1 MYAQESCALPYVNI
15 MNAIP
20 VPHGPFRRMVLIG
33 DSITYGMCASQPDR
47 QWSRV
52 LANLL
57 RSFQEGELEVLNRGL
72 PAEVLSPGAPG
83 YAESAKP
90 SLIERYHR
98 HCIALRPDLVI
109 IAEGLNDMRSGMAIQ
124 EYMADLGRVVAD
136 IRVQTGALVVLLGIY
151 HQIFGRGANDPEALP
166 TWTRWNPEVAVLYN
180 RAVREV
186 AVRHG
191 ALFVDVQAAMG
202 GADWT
207 LNPDCCHPN
216 DLGHVLIGNAAFQ
229 VLATHCPHLGDT
241 TLRAIERG
249 AVSTEN
255 TGGADTDEEIRAIWA
270 AEAARFALQPTQE

>member
-1 MYAQESCALPYVNI
+1 
-15 MNAIP
+15 
-20 VPHGPFRRMVLIG
+20 MVLIG

-72 PAEVLSPGAPG
+72 PAEVLSPDAPG

-90 SLIERYHR
+90 SLKERYRR
-98 HCIALRPDLVI
+98 HCIDLRPDLVI

-124 EYMADLGRVVAD
+124 EYMADLGRVVTD

-151 HQIFGRGANDPEALP
+151 HQIYGRGANDPEALP
-166 TWTRWNPEVAVLYN
+166 TWTKWDPAVATLYN
-180 RAVREV
+180 EAVRLV
-186 AVRHG
+186 AARHD
-191 ALFVDVQAAMG
+191 ALFVDVRAAMG

-207 LNPDCCHPN
+207 VNPDCCHPN
-216 DLGHVLIGNAAFQ
+216 DLGHVLIGHAVFQ

-241 TLRAIERG
+241 TLREIERFG
-249 AVSTEN
+249 ICTEN

-270 AEAARFALQPTQE
+270 AEAARFALQT